1 MTTSRCLRRVSHGL
15 GFFGREIPRCLDS
28 IFHGLGFFG
37 REIHPAKKAEM
48 YFYCRRF
55 LAALT
60 FVACS
65 NAAAQDCKVLD
76 PELQSSYAGPCV
88 NGLAEGE
95 GRASGTAGYVGGF
108 KAGKKH
114 GFGVKTWPN
123 GDRYEGT
130 FADGQKAGHGKYS
143 WGRGPWQG
151 ESYEGGYRNDQRD
164 GEGTYRWP
172 TGDVYRGPWKDDQI
186 AGYAT
191 PMMLAQRK
199 HAEEA
204 MKAVGR
210 QGQAV
215 CREMPVGIALSEWI
229 RGEVVGVSG
238 GEVGVRIDQPGNRQ
252 VVAGVELRAGDIV
265 WDKPAAWTPC
275 Y

>member
-1 MTTSRCLRRVSHGL
+1 MTMPRCLRRFSHGL
-15 GFFGREIPRCLDS
+15 VFFGRMNL
-28 IFHGLGFFG
+28 
-37 REIHPAKKAEM
+37 PAKKREIDM
-48 YFYCRRF
+48 YCRRF
-55 LAALT
+55 LVAASL
-60 FVACS
+60 VACPA
-65 NAAAQDCKVLD
+65 AAAQDCKVLD
-76 PELQSSYAGPCV
+76 PELQAAYAGPCV

-95 GRASGTAGYVGGF
+95 GRASGIAAYEGGF
-108 KAGKKH
+108 KAGRKH
-114 GFGVKTWPN
+114 GHGVKAWPN

-130 FADGQKAGHGKYS
+130 FVDGRKEGRGKYT
-143 WGRGPWQG
+143 WGRGPWRG
-151 ESYEGGYRNDQRD
+151 ETYEGDYLDDRRH

-172 TGDVYRGPWKDDQI
+172 TGDVYRGPWKADQI

-204 MKAVGR
+204 MRAVGKE
-210 QGQAV
+210 GQAV

-229 RGEVVGVSG
+229 RGVVVGVSG
-238 GEVGVRIDQPGNRQ
+238 DQVGVRVEQPGNRH
-252 VVAGVELRAGDIV
+252 VIAGVELQAGDIV